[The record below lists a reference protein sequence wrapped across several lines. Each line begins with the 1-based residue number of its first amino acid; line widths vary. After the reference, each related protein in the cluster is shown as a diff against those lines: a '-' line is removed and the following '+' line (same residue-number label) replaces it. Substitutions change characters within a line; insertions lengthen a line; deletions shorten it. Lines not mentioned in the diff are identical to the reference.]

1 MKTIDFASTHFL
13 GGSFVLGRLWHTFGF
28 VLGRLSYLGCV
39 FSNTEAA
46 FSKTS
51 RDMKLDPK
59 VTQIG
64 PKCDPNRTQTSIG
77 SVLGSCWAAF
87 GSTFIATSKRAAARP
102 WLLPSEAERHQT
114 SGKGFRSASFY
125 GDRGAPWS
133 ALGHQA
139 GVAST
144 KWSPP
149 PQCGV
154 FAELTSRAHQ
164 LNGAWW

>member
-1 MKTIDFASTHFL
+1 
-13 GGSFVLGRLWHTFGF
+13 
-28 VLGRLSYLGCV
+28 
-39 FSNTEAA
+39 
-46 FSKTS
+46 
-51 RDMKLDPK
+51 MKLDPK

-133 ALGHQA
+133 ALVVG
-139 GVAST
+139 
-144 KWSPP
+144 
-149 PQCGV
+149 
-154 FAELTSRAHQ
+154 LTSTTKFNVSPLSVIFANIISGVLSYRPMLSAYCHRDKLGECETSEFNQ
-164 LNGAWW
+164 YHSDSPSRGVQRIG